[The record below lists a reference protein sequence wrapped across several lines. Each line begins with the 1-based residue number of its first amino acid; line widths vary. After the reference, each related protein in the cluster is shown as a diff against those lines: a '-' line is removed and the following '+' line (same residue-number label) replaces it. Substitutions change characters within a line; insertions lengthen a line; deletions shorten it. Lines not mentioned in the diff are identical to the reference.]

1 MKNKLFEI
9 GDSFCRDTF
18 YVEPRINENKTFW
31 VDSLKEMLG
40 DVDVFCDGEPS
51 RDLQTII
58 DNWIKII
65 KHVKETDYLVICVP
79 YFRRTRLPL
88 SKNSYKKIELN
99 EINYLNRFMGTHS
112 YSNENLEFWGKD
124 YNFNYF
130 TNNLTTQEIINA
142 SVSSQENFIEIINSL
157 YHLTCGKKYVFSWD
171 KMDIKSDIID
181 DKESITK
188 NIGVWETHKDVFYE
202 TDGYFGMET
211 DVHWSFKM
219 NDLFS
224 EYVYKKLKI

>member
-1 MKNKLFEI
+1 MKNKLFVI

-18 YVEPRINENKTFW
+18 YVEPRINEDKTFW
-31 VDSLKEMLG
+31 VDGLKEMLG
-40 DVDVFCDGEPS
+40 NVDVFCDGEPS

-88 SKNSYKKIELN
+88 SKNCHKKIELN
-99 EINYLNRFMGTHS
+99 EINYVNRFMGTHS

-130 TNNLTTQEIINA
+130 NNTLSTQEIINA
-142 SVSSQENFIEIINSL
+142 SNSSQENFIEIINSL

-171 KMDIKSDIID
+171 KMDIKSDIIE
-181 DKESITK
+181 DKETITK

-202 TDGYFGMET
+202 TDGYFGLET